1 MYYTATYYAWIMKWM
16 HFNAF
21 ILHHILCITK
31 TNVLTKFQF
40 FFSMFSKPCLSHLQY
55 FFVIDLVEHSAVDL
69 IGLQRHPVKHRQTE
83 LSLDGFLDLHSYTHD
98 RKHMSTTSCQLHKHN
113 ICSLSDV
120 ELVCEQQAQIWT
132 CPVHICEGTW
142 GEMCEHET
150 FDTVS
155 INTLSLSYPD
165 QCDFVDRISW
175 S

>member
-1 MYYTATYYAWIMKWM
+1 MPSYCIIYCVSQKQMFWPSFNFFFQCFQNRVCLTSSIFSSSISLNTVPLIWLGFSATQLNTGKRNLVLMGFLIFTAT
-16 HFNAF
+16 H
-21 ILHHILCITK
+21 
-31 TNVLTKFQF
+31 
-40 FFSMFSKPCLSHLQY
+40 
-55 FFVIDLVEHSAVDL
+55 
-69 IGLQRHPVKHRQTE
+69 
-83 LSLDGFLDLHSYTHD
+83 

-113 ICSLSDV
+113 TCSLSDV